1 MSLKN
6 YAAAIALAISVAGVG
21 ADVIEVQVQDF
32 QFAPDPVVIQ
42 PGDTVRWVWVGNVLH
57 TSDAASGFT
66 EFWDSPLQGN
76 GTTFEYTFNSAG
88 TFPYFCDVHGADQ
101 FDGTVS
107 GMSSMVIVEGV
118 GMTNN
123 GLAPAIAGQSGT
135 LWANGATPGDK
146 VYFVYGFKAGS
157 TNVPGC
163 GGLTVDIAKPTI
175 IGSPVADANGV
186 AQLTVAIPSQASGVT
201 ILTQAVDLDAC
212 MVSNAVSQA
221 LQ

>member
-1 MSLKN
+1 MLLKN
-6 YAAAIALAISVAGVG
+6 CAAMFALATMVGVVG
-21 ADVIEVQVQDF
+21 ADVIEVEVQDF
-32 QFAPDPVVIQ
+32 QFSPDPVVIQ
-42 PGDTVRWVWVGNVLH
+42 PGDTVRWVWVGNIAH
-57 TSDAASGFT
+57 TSSSGSGFT
-66 EFWDSPLQGN
+66 EFWNSTLLSKGA
-76 GTTFEYTFNSAG
+76 TFEHTFNAAG
-88 TFPYFCDVHGADQ
+88 TFPYHCHPHGNDDG
-101 FDGTVS
+101 DGTVS

-146 VYFVYGFKAGS
+146 VYFVYGFSAGS

-163 GGLTVDIAKPTI
+163 GGVQVDIAKPTI

-201 ILTQAVDLDAC
+201 ILTQAVDLDGC
-212 MVSNAVSQA
+212 LVSNVVSQT